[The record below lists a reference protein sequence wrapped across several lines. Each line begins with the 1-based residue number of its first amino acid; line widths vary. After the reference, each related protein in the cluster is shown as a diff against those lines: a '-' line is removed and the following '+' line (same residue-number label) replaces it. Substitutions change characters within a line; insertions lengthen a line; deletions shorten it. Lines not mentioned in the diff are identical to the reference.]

1 LAILALSSLSRF
13 FTPPSQQR
21 KNFHNN
27 NGVLYQYQIDKLS
40 KIGFQFCLIKKP
52 KKRLKWN
59 DRFNEIVDYKN
70 EHEHANPACREG
82 ELGTWC
88 KRQRAVF
95 QNQFSSTGKA
105 TLSQYQIDKH
115 LPLGMRMQRANL
127 PATPDLPDMPT
138 LPDVIA
144 V

>member
-1 LAILALSSLSRF
+1 M
-13 FTPPSQQR
+13 
-21 KNFHNN
+21 
-27 NGVLYQYQIDKLS
+27 
-40 KIGFQFCLIKKP
+40 
-52 KKRLKWN
+52 KWN
-59 DRFNEIVDYKN
+59 DRFNELVDYKN
-70 EHEHANPACREG
+70 EHGHANPACREG

-105 TLSQYQIDKH
+105 TLSQYQIEKLVAIAFLFN
-115 LPLGMRMQRANL
+115 LPLGMRMRCANL
-127 PATPDLPDMPT
+127 PATPDLPAWPDMPAIPDMPT